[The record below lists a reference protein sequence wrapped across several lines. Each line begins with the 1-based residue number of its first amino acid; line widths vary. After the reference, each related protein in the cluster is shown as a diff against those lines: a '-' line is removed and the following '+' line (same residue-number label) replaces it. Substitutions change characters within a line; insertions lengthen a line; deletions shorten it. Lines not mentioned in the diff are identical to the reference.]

1 MKFEYSTKMSERR
14 QNAIP
19 EISDTV
25 SVKSILSSTPG
36 GKEFPDI
43 WVAAYIGGT
52 DKKKYFKAKLDTGTD
67 QCLISQHVVE
77 NKWGTELIDS
87 SKKITLNTLSMNEVH
102 TLGQIRL
109 TVCLRRKIKEIDVPF
124 QVIPNSIA
132 KYQFDALLSN
142 KLIHRRDILVSG
154 GDWQDEETDSEED
167 D

>member
-1 MKFEYSTKMSERR
+1 MKIEYSTKMSERR
-14 QNAIP
+14 QTAIP

-43 WVAAYIGGT
+43 WVAAYVGDT
-52 DKKKYFKAKLDTGTD
+52 DEKKYFKGKLDTGTD

-87 SKKITLNTLSMNEVH
+87 SKKIVLNTLSMNEVH

-124 QVIPNSIA
+124 QVIPNSVA

-142 KLIHRRDILVSG
+142 KLIQRRGILVSG
-154 GDWQDEETDSEED
+154 VDWQDEETDSEED